1 MDVVEKLTL
10 YQKNKEQ
17 IKKYI
22 TERRRTDED
31 FRTKQREIVRR
42 IKSTPEYME
51 KSRQYGLDYYYRKK
65 AEREMLNNNRVE
77 V

>member
-51 KSRQYGLDYYYRKK
+51 KSRQYAKEYRLRKK
-65 AEREMLNNNRVE
+65 LDLNNKKIE
-77 V
+77 D